1 MCATIQWGCNSEVV
15 AKYTERKTSLSCI
28 ACSAGGGED
37 GTPEGATETRDD
49 RGAEQQRETTQT
61 ETQVP
66 ALRHAPTGRV
76 QDVHYQQ
83 VGSRMSTT
91 NR

>member
-1 MCATIQWGCNSEVV
+1 M
-15 AKYTERKTSLSCI
+15 ERKTSLSCV

-37 GTPEGATETRDD
+37 GAPEGATETRDD
-49 RGAEQQRETTQT
+49 RRAEQQRETAPT

-76 QDVHYQQ
+76 LLSGTLQQVRSRLSTFDRYQQ
-83 VGSRMSTT
+83 
-91 NR
+91 